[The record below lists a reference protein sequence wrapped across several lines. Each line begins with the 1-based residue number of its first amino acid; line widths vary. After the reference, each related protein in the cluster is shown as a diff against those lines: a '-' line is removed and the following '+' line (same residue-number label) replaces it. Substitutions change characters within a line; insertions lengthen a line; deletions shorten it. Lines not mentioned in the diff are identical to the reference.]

1 MSHYTKNRPT
11 GYYNDLL
18 TGTEADFLKLVK
30 KYSICPPNNVAGY
43 KGKDAGTI
51 AAGPLSG
58 HAWKSPDP
66 ERDALT
72 PIRCARMQ
80 AKKLVAYIDLKLAP
94 RGSATNEGGDAIIFD
109 STYDSTLGQ
118 VPIYFLPWDSD
129 GASIRMTIP
138 AKGTR
143 AQGDPDPDIF
153 FTAAINGCSIFFQ
166 GDRRS
171 PTIYHCGGTTGFAK
185 TQIAETVAFWE
196 GVMDVY
202 KQQGLALGAV
212 AAGSVNKTHYVTDPA
227 THKTE
232 YNAFTNSTIDSFTT
246 DRAKKYKAELKRKYA
261 LGKLTISESNP
272 WGCVLGRRN
281 AQGEWTFYMQENTT
295 IVYSEVKRSLP
306 NLFKGKETTAR
317 VSRPMM
323 TWEVF
328 PIGPGHLS
336 VNPGIPK
343 IV

>member
-1 MSHYTKNRPT
+1 
-11 GYYNDLL
+11 
-18 TGTEADFLKLVK
+18 
-30 KYSICPPNNVAGY
+30 
-43 KGKDAGTI
+43 
-51 AAGPLSG
+51 
-58 HAWKSPDP
+58 
-66 ERDALT
+66 
-72 PIRCARMQ
+72 
-80 AKKLVAYIDLKLAP
+80 
-94 RGSATNEGGDAIIFD
+94 
-109 STYDSTLGQ
+109 
-118 VPIYFLPWDSD
+118 
-129 GASIRMTIP
+129 
-138 AKGTR
+138 
-143 AQGDPDPDIF
+143 
-153 FTAAINGCSIFFQ
+153 
-166 GDRRS
+166 
-171 PTIYHCGGTTGFAK
+171 
-185 TQIAETVAFWE
+185 
-196 GVMDVY
+196 MDVY